1 MTNRR
6 NNPELEYNS
15 DDMSAGARLMRYY
28 VSDEPR
34 HIITMDK
41 SGSSTSSIESHQ
53 PTTILS
59 EAQDISINSIAAASS
74 TEEAESI
81 VDSAVEDESKDIE
94 DKDSDNDET
103 GDTGNIGD
111 TGDSDDTIFRRDL
124 VSFRGD
130 VLFAIVGRYSHQDIL
145 KKITKFHPQA
155 KFGQRQLTW
164 RIANAIKSRAIRY
177 GVTKGEVRAELDAM
191 RIANGVEFP
200 KNYRPKGQRQ
210 PGEPGKDD
218 ATPSDDNGD
227 ETI

>member
-1 MTNRR
+1 MANRR
-6 NNPELEYNS
+6 NNPEPECDS

-41 SGSSTSSIESHQ
+41 SGSSTPSIESHQ

-59 EAQDISINSIAAASS
+59 EAQDMSINSRAAASS

-81 VDSAVEDESKDIE
+81 VDSAVGDESKDIE
-94 DKDSDNDET
+94 DNDSDNDET
-103 GDTGNIGD
+103 GD

-145 KKITKFHPQA
+145 KEITKFHPQA

-164 RIANAIKSRAIRY
+164 RIANAIKSRAIRH
-177 GVTKGEVRAELDAM
+177 GVTKREVRAELDAM

-210 PGEPGKDD
+210 PGEPGRDD

>member
-1 MTNRR
+1 MANRR
-6 NNPELEYNS
+6 NNPELEYDS

-41 SGSSTSSIESHQ
+41 SGSSTPSIESHQ

-59 EAQDISINSIAAASS
+59 EAQDMSINSRAAASS

-81 VDSAVEDESKDIE
+81 VDSAVGDESKDIE
-94 DKDSDNDET
+94 DNDSDNDET
-103 GDTGNIGD
+103 GD

-145 KKITKFHPQA
+145 KEITKFHPQA

-164 RIANAIKSRAIRY
+164 RIANAIKSRAIRH
-177 GVTKGEVRAELDAM
+177 GVTKREVRAELDAM

-210 PGEPGKDD
+210 PGEPGRDD

>member
-6 NNPELEYNS
+6 NNPELEYDS

-59 EAQDISINSIAAASS
+59 EAQDMSINSRAAASS

-94 DKDSDNDET
+94 DNDSDNDET
-103 GDTGNIGD
+103 GDTGDG
-111 TGDSDDTIFRRDL
+111 DDTIFRRDL

-164 RIANAIKSRAIRY
+164 RIANAIKSRAIRH
-177 GVTKGEVRAELDAM
+177 GVTKGEIRAELDAM
-191 RIANGVEFP
+191 RVANGVEFP